1 MDDRKLD
8 VLLEELSEI
17 KIQPDRKLIYEARQK
32 ARDKAYIKEKKREWY
47 PFIIIMIL
55 NVFLVV
61 AEVFIMI
68 CLSGSL
74 EQIVLIV
81 GIGFFSMQMPIVAY
95 LLGKIYYKEKEIE
108 RN

>member
-8 VLLEELSEI
+8 ALLEELSEI
-17 KIQPDRKLIYEARQK
+17 EVQPDRKLVYEARQK
-32 ARDKAYIKEKKREWY
+32 ARDKADIQEKKREWY
-47 PFIIIMIL
+47 PFIIVMIL
-55 NVFLVV
+55 NIFLVL
-61 AEVFIMI
+61 AEIVMMI
-68 CLSGSL
+68 CLSVSL

>member
-68 CLSGSL
+68 CLSRSL

>member
-8 VLLEELSEI
+8 ALLEELSEI
-17 KIQPDRKLIYEARQK
+17 EVQPDRKLVYEARQK
-32 ARDKAYIKEKKREWY
+32 ARDKAHIKEKQREWY
-47 PFIIIMIL
+47 PFIIVMIL
-55 NVFLVV
+55 NVFLVL
-61 AEVFIMI
+61 AEIVMMI
-68 CLSGSL
+68 CLSASL
-74 EQIVLIV
+74 EQIVLMV